1 MPSARSIRGYRV
13 RQFLIGGMALE
24 MNVLDGVTLN
34 SSALPSGYSAG
45 HAHAAYQIGMLEGG
59 RGHAFYR
66 GAHQTL
72 ADELI
77 VFDSGESHGG
87 RMVGD
92 AGWLR
97 RTFLDV
103 EPFALQRISS
113 AVADKPVEASH
124 FPKLSVPDLSQT
136 FADLFAAIRGGVSE
150 LEVQERTVDA
160 LSLLLERHADTSLRP
175 LSVGQEPG
183 AVREARAY
191 LEANLAENISL
202 ETLGEVTG
210 MNWDYLRKAFRRHVG
225 VPPHRYQVLLRL
237 ERAKYLISRGA
248 PIAQAAVAVG
258 FADQAHLTRA
268 FRRYL
273 EMTPSSLHHKP
284 SVQNIQD
291 LRR

>member
-1 MPSARSIRGYRV
+1 
-13 RQFLIGGMALE
+13 MAFVKQ
-24 MNVLDGVTLN
+24 VLAGVTL
-34 SSALPSGYSAG
+34 SSHVMPSGYGAG
-45 HAHAAYQIGMLEGG
+45 HAHPAYQIGILEGG

-87 RMVGD
+87 RIIGD

-103 EPFALQRISS
+103 EPFALRRIYG
-113 AVADKPVEASH
+113 AAAEEAAPTFH
-124 FPKLSVPDLSQT
+124 FPTLSAPDLSET
-136 FADLFAAIRGGVSE
+136 FADLFTDIREGVSA
-150 LEVQERTVDA
+150 LEAQERTVDD

-175 LSVGQEPG
+175 RPIGQEPR
-183 AVREARAY
+183 AVREVRAY
-191 LEANLAENISL
+191 LEANLAENVSL
-202 ETLGEVTG
+202 ETLGEVAQLI
-210 MNWDYLRKAFRRHVG
+210 WDYLRKAFRRHVG
-225 VPPHRYQVLLRL
+225 VPPHRYQILLRL
-237 ERAKYLISRGA
+237 ERAKHLISRGA

-268 FRRYL
+268 FRRHF
-273 EMTPSSLHHKP
+273 EMTPSSLRDKP

-291 LRR
+291 LFG